1 MRLPL
6 DITEGGGG
14 MTGHR
19 SPLLLTARITMK
31 FTTAADAAWDCISG
45 GTTSRR
51 GQTARGKWA
60 TARNRRF
67 REVRRCVPV
76 LLLVNRD
83 VNVKFRQGIARIR
96 RAVSES
102 AEIAQIFR

>member
-31 FTTAADAAWDCISG
+31 FTTAVDAAWDCISG

-51 GQTARGKWA
+51 GQAARHTGHGQ
-60 TARNRRF
+60 
-67 REVRRCVPV
+67 E
-76 LLLVNRD
+76 
-83 VNVKFRQGIARIR
+83 Q
-96 RAVSES
+96 AVSS
-102 AEIAQIFR
+102 ITQMSCGTFTDQL